1 MRTSLKTKLDDRGL
15 TRRHFLKLATA
26 SAAAAAIPSVIT
38 GCAKNPVTGKSQLM
52 FMSKEDEISADR
64 QYFQHQLEA
73 DNGPVQDSAL
83 NDYVSQVGMKEATL
97 SHRPDMPYSFR
108 VTNANYINGYTFPG
122 GSVAASRGLI
132 LELENEAELAALWGH
147 EIGHVNARH
156 AASRQAEG
164 ILLSVLVLGGSIWAG
179 SKYGGLG
186 GQAVQI
192 LGGFAAG
199 ALLMSYSRD
208 DERQADALGME
219 YTTRA
224 GLSPQGMIG
233 LHEILVSMQKKEPT
247 LLETMFSTHPMS
259 SERLATA
266 KNSAATTYAQYAGLP
281 LHRERFM
288 DNTAR
293 LRKIAGAIKTQ
304 QKGQKELGADQ
315 PHQAEK
321 TVARALTMAPN
332 DYTGLLLMSQ
342 CQIALKNTDKAVGY
356 ASKAMSAYPNEP
368 KANQILGLARFMD
381 EDYDRA
387 YTHFSRYDAAVP
399 GDPQMLFLRGVSA
412 EGSGDQRTASQLYST
427 YIRKVQQGEQ
437 AQYAYSRLQSWNRN

>member
-1 MRTSLKTKLDDRGL
+1 MPTSLKNKLAESGIS
-15 TRRHFLKLATA
+15 RRHFLKMAGA
-26 SAAAAAIPSVIT
+26 SAAVAAMPSVIT

-52 FMSKEDEISADR
+52 FMSKQDEINADL
-64 QYFQHQLEA
+64 QYFPHQLSA
-73 DNGPVQDSAL
+73 DNGPVLDPGL

-122 GSVAASRGLI
+122 GSVAASRGLM

-147 EIGHVNARH
+147 EVGHVNARH

-164 ILLSVLVLGGSIWAG
+164 MLLSVIVLGGSIWAG
-179 SKYGGLG
+179 AELGGG
-186 GQAVQI
+186 WGQAVQI

-199 ALLMSYSRD
+199 ALLMSYSRS

-224 GLSPQGMIG
+224 GLSPEGMVG
-233 LHEILVSMQKKEPT
+233 LHEILVSMNKKEPS

-266 KNSAATTYAQYAGLP
+266 KESVDTTYASMKGLP
-281 LHRERFM
+281 LHRDRFM

-293 LRKIAGAIKTQ
+293 IRKIASAIKTQ
-304 QKGQKELGADQ
+304 QKGEKELGLDQ
-315 PHQAEK
+315 TLQAEK
-321 TVARALTMAPN
+321 TLQTALKMAPN

-342 CQIALKNTDKAVGY
+342 CQIALNNSDRAQGY
-356 ASKAMSAYPNEP
+356 AKKAQAAFPGDP
-368 KANQILGLARFMD
+368 KALQILGLASFVG

-387 YTHFSRYDAAVP
+387 YTSFSRYDSMLP
-399 GDPQMLFLRGVSA
+399 GDPQMVFLRGASA
-412 EGSGDQRTASQLYST
+412 EGAGDQRTAAALYSS
-427 YIRKVQQGEQ
+427 YLREVNQGPQ
-437 AQYAYSRLQSWNRN
+437 AQHAYSRLQGWNRH